1 MNFVLAMV
9 LYPDIQEKAHDLI
22 ERVVGTKRLPTF
34 EDRPSLAYIDAIY
47 RECLRWRPMFPLG
60 ELLPLV
66 RQRQVGNQL

>member
-66 RQRQVGNQL
+66 